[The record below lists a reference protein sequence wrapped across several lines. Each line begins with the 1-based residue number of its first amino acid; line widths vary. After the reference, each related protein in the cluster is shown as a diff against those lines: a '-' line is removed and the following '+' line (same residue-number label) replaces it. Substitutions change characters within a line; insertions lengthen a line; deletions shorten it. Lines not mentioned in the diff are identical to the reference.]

1 MNSTR
6 RIALIVAILL
16 AGVLIGVFLARDRPR
31 NASSQEVTPP
41 DAQPFTAQLL
51 ALTLPDTQGVMQPL
65 RQWQGK
71 LLVVN
76 FWATWCAPCREEMP
90 EFSLLQQKYAVKG
103 VQFVGI
109 ALDSADNVTDYS
121 RQRPVAYPLL
131 IANLAPMPIMM
142 GLGNSSAG
150 LPFTVILD
158 RDSKLVRSRLGP
170 WKAAALELVLADLL
184 RPASD

>member
-6 RIALIVAILL
+6 RIALIVAVLL
-16 AGVLIGVFLARDRPR
+16 AGMLIGIFLARDRPR
-31 NASSQEVTPP
+31 NASSQDVTPS
-41 DAQPFTAQLL
+41 DVKPFTAQLL

-65 RQWQGK
+65 QQWQGK

-90 EFSLLQQKYAVKG
+90 AFSLLQKKYAANG

-109 ALDSADNVTDYS
+109 ALDSADKVTDYS
-121 RQRPVAYPLL
+121 HQRPAAYPLL
-131 IANLAPMPIMM
+131 IANLAPMPIMI
-142 GLGNSSAG
+142 GLGNSSGG

-158 RDSKLVRSRLGP
+158 RDGKLVRSRLGP
-170 WKAAALELVLADLL
+170 WKAAALEPVLADLL